1 MKKPVVLI
9 LVLVIVIGA
18 IAVGYFIKHQ
28 NDVRTEKARII
39 EEARVAEEERITK
52 EKEFRNEY
60 ESLLNKTAVE
70 INYQS
75 EVSRLVCVRVF
86 GFMDIMAPGEYAR
99 KMCVEMVGE
108 SGIYQDLKKGK
119 DEIENLLKRLTNPPS
134 DLKTGYDLL
143 LEMYGYYVQLYN
155 QAVTPGLWGLSYQRE
170 YEDKFS
176 EIQKAYNKALV
187 VVPGIKDGMPE
198 KAADL
203 EQVKKKIKG

>member
-1 MKKPVVLI
+1 MKKPIVLI

-18 IAVGYFIKHQ
+18 VAVGYFIKHQ
-28 NDVRTEKARII
+28 NDVRAEKARIA
-39 EEARVAEEERITK
+39 EEARVAEEARIAK
-52 EKEFRNEY
+52 EKEFRDEY

-86 GFMDIMAPGEYAR
+86 DFMGIMAPGEYAR
-99 KMCVEMVGE
+99 KMCVKMAGQ
-108 SGIYQDLKKGK
+108 SGIYEDLKKGK
-119 DEIENLLKRLTNPPS
+119 DEVDNLVKRLINPPS

-155 QAVTPGLWGLSYQRE
+155 QAVTPGLWGSSYQRE
-170 YEDKFS
+170 YEDKLS
-176 EIQKAYNKALV
+176 EVKKTYNKALV
-187 VVPGIKDGMPE
+187 VVPRLKDGMPDR
-198 KAADL
+198 AADL